1 MDTEKAARGFDA
13 WLQRQINR
21 PDHVGNIAFEAS
33 RDPNWPQGAKSVK
46 DIKRYLFEE
55 RGIYGQKIYN
65 AVDEAWKQFDEEELA
80 EWKSPGGFLHEL
92 ADDTAP
98 WVKAAGGTESI
109 PID

>member
-1 MDTEKAARGFDA
+1 MDEEKAARGFDA

-33 RDPNWPQGAKSVK
+33 RDPNWPQGADGPDAV
-46 DIKRYLFEE
+46 KRYLFEE
-55 RGIYGQKIYN
+55 RGIYGQKIYA
-65 AVDEAWKQFDEEELA
+65 AVDEAWREFDKDEVED
-80 EWKSPGGFLHEL
+80 WKSPGGFLHEL

-98 WVKAAGGTESI
+98 WVKAAGGIGDI